1 MTNLREHSVTLSIG
15 GKKEHGLEGSTSVQM
30 KGLDSSYRTQAI
42 MPGAVEQVVGST
54 RKVE

>member
-1 MTNLREHSVTLSIG
+1 MTNLREHSVTMSIG